1 MNRSLLLVLAGVVAV
16 VVLFV
21 VFRSGGS
28 DSSSSTTA
36 PTTTATATSTTR
48 TATTTKTTTTKPV
61 AAITVIPIT
70 VKQARPV
77 GGIVHAQVK
86 QGQRVSLVVTSP
98 DTTDEVHLHGYDLHS
113 DIENGQARIA
123 FKATIAGRFE
133 AELEQHGVQILDLEV
148 QP

>member
-1 MNRSLLLVLAGVVAV
+1 VNRSLLLALAGVVAV

-28 DSSSSTTA
+28 DSSSSTT
-36 PTTTATATSTTR
+36 
-48 TATTTKTTTTKPV
+48 TATTTPTTTSNTRTTTTTKPV

-86 QGQRVSLVVTSP
+86 QGERVSLVVTSA
-98 DTTDEVHLHGYDLHS
+98 DTTDEVHLHGYDLDS
-113 DIENGQARIA
+113 DIENGKARIA

-148 QP
+148 RP